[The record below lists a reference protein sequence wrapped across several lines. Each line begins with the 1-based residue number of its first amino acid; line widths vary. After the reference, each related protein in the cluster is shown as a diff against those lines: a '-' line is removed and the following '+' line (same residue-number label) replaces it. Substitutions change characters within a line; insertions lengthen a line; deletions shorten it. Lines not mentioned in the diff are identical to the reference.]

1 MEAAIIKF
9 ISQLRSVA
17 GPCMTSSLDHI
28 FNSIHDDVHIVNQE
42 AGVRL
47 RSEPGQQSEADK
59 PKVNFTTEEKDKKP
73 K

>member
-1 MEAAIIKF
+1 
-9 ISQLRSVA
+9 
-17 GPCMTSSLDHI
+17 MTSSLDNI

-59 PKVNFTTEEKDKKP
+59 PKVNFTTEEEKDKKT

>member
-1 MEAAIIKF
+1 
-9 ISQLRSVA
+9 
-17 GPCMTSSLDHI
+17 MTSSLDII

-59 PKVNFTTEEKDKKP
+59 PKVNFTTEEKDQKSKVN
-73 K
+73 KYQRGC